1 MIMKVEAFVRE
12 EKLEDVKEALNKV
25 EVNGITIS
33 QVMGCGIQKG
43 AGERYRGV
51 EMDVTVLPKMKIE
64 VIVGN
69 IPVEQVIETA
79 KKALYTGHIGD
90 GKIFVYDVR
99 KVVKVRTGEED
110 MDALRDVE

>member
-1 MIMKVEAFVRE
+1 
-12 EKLEDVKEALNKV
+12 
-25 EVNGITIS
+25 
-33 QVMGCGIQKG
+33 
-43 AGERYRGV
+43 
-51 EMDVTVLPKMKIE
+51 MDVTVLPKMKIE